1 MSNSNK
7 NIKQEMSRNSRH
19 LNAEKNSKKSSEPT
33 YRMGYNS
40 YEYLA
45 NKRKVAN
52 DAMCNNYMYRYI
64 I

>member
-19 LNAEKNSKKSSEPT
+19 LNAEKIHRSHL
-33 YRMGYNS
+33 MGYNS

-45 NKRKVAN
+45 NRRKVAT
-52 DAMCNNYMYRYI
+52 DAMCNNYMYRLPILYK
-64 I
+64 